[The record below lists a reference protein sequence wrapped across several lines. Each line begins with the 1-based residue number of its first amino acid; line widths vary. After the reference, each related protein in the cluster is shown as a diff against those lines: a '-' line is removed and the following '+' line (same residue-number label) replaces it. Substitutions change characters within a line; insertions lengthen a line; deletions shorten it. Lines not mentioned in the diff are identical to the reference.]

1 MGPDT
6 TGLWHCMQDWFP
18 KKKQCYWIPNHFR
31 GNNKHRAAQGL
42 ILQSTRKRVYGS
54 ALWLHHIISP
64 RHRCINHIQIWFLQI
79 HSSRVSP
86 FSIHPTFLSQ
96 PLAAQKSSWLQV
108 VMGGSWVEDW
118 ELTTNT
124 PGKHGVFQIYLYRV
138 MIHPFGENQ
147 KFLHNFYQERGSLN
161 TLKGSQIQPQNSQFG
176 PHENIPMKSGATSQ
190 ASPVQWRTG
199 ADAGYRSDSLAVELL
214 ETLAIFNEVESH
226 PFNQWRST
234 TFAAK
239 WHLTSLLNY
248 VEKRVTWI
256 GLSNRSYEPSSCIM
270 DAASSL
276 VKIWGPIAVT
286 SPFH

>member
-1 MGPDT
+1 MIASYNISTPQVYQSHT
-6 TGLWHCMQDWFP
+6 NMIFT
-18 KKKQCYWIPNHFR
+18 NT
-31 GNNKHRAAQGL
+31 L
-42 ILQSTRKRVYGS
+42 ISCFTIFDPS
-54 ALWLHHIISP
+54 
-64 RHRCINHIQIWFLQI
+64 N
-79 HSSRVSP
+79 
-86 FSIHPTFLSQ
+86 FSSQ

-108 VMGGSWVEDW
+108 VMRGSWVEDS
-118 ELTTNT
+118 LTINT
-124 PGKHGVFQIYLYRV
+124 PGKHGVFQINFYRV

-147 KFLHNFYQERGSLN
+147 KFLHNSYQERGPLN

-190 ASPVQWRTG
+190 VSPVQWRTG

-248 VEKRVTWI
+248 VEKRAT
-256 GLSNRSYEPSSCIM
+256 
-270 DAASSL
+270 
-276 VKIWGPIAVT
+276 
-286 SPFH
+286 

>member
-1 MGPDT
+1 MIAS
-6 TGLWHCMQDWFP
+6 
-18 KKKQCYWIPNHFR
+18 YNI
-31 GNNKHRAAQGL
+31 
-42 ILQSTRKRVYGS
+42 STPRVYQS
-54 ALWLHHIISP
+54 HTNMIFTNTLISCFTIFDP
-64 RHRCINHIQIWFLQI
+64 SN
-79 HSSRVSP
+79 
-86 FSIHPTFLSQ
+86 FSSQ

-108 VMGGSWVEDW
+108 VMAGDHGLRTGNCQLTHLGNMEFSRSTFIWWWSTHLVKIKILYITHTKNEDP
-118 ELTTNT
+118 L
-124 PGKHGVFQIYLYRV
+124 
-138 MIHPFGENQ
+138 
-147 KFLHNFYQERGSLN
+147 S
-161 TLKGSQIQPQNSQFG
+161 TLKGFPNLASKQPIWTSWEY
-176 PHENIPMKSGATSQ
+176 PHEIGGHIPSFPGPVAHWRGCWVRQRLSGSRTSWDPGDFQ
-190 ASPVQWRTG
+190 
-199 ADAGYRSDSLAVELL
+199 RSRIS
-214 ETLAIFNEVESH
+214 